1 MEYFL
6 FIAIFVAIYGI
17 LALSLNLI
25 TGYTGL
31 ISLAHAAFFGIGAY
45 TVAVLTTTFGLNFFF
60 ALAIGIVYALALSFI
75 VGVIFSRLGGDYYVL
90 GTVGFNYIVWTVM
103 LNWDS
108 VTHGPLGVSN
118 IPRPAFF
125 GLLFNSN
132 EKFFLLALSIFVI
145 VYLFSRF
152 LVRSSFGRILK
163 AIREDE
169 RAIAVFGYRTL
180 WYKVLV
186 FMIAAAA
193 ASVAGGLYASYI
205 AYIDPTTFM
214 VAESIFILSI
224 VIVGG
229 LANLEGSILGAV
241 FLVLLPEALRFVG
254 FSADIAAQMRQAI
267 YGLLLILAMLY
278 RPQGLIGE
286 YKL

>member
-45 TVAVLTTTFGLNFFF
+45 TVAVLTATFGFNFFF